1 MANPEW
7 ENYQSAITQSVAI
20 IGFKKLTSTATIPDK
35 AHDDDLGFDLYTSE
49 PVTMLPHSI
58 TKIPTGIAVQFP
70 KGVGGIFKERSG
82 LSLKTGLEI
91 RAGVIDPQYTGE
103 LIVIMYNPTDT
114 HHSFPIGAKIAQMVL
129 VQSIP
134 VAIAEIDSL
143 HDTIRAGK
151 GFGSSGS

>member
-1 MANPEW
+1 MVITDLV
-7 ENYQSAITQSVAI
+7 SHITQSVAV
-20 IGFKKLTSTATIPDK
+20 IGFKKLTGTATIPTK

-49 PVTMLPHSI
+49 PVTLNPHSI

-70 KGVGGIFKERSG
+70 KSIGGIFKERSG

-103 LIVIMYNPTDT
+103 LIVIMFNPTDT
-114 HHSFPIGAKIAQMVL
+114 YHSFPVGTKIAQMIL

-134 VAIAEIDSL
+134 VAAIEIYDL
-143 HDTIRAGK
+143 HETERADK

>member
-7 ENYQSAITQSVAI
+7 ENYQPAITQSVAV
-20 IGFKKLTSTATIPDK
+20 IGFMKLNSNATIPTK

-49 PVTMLPHSI
+49 PVSLSPHSI

-70 KGVGGIFKERSG
+70 KNIGGIFKERSG

-114 HHSFPIGAKIAQMVL
+114 HHNFPVGTKIAQMVL

-134 VAIAEIDSL
+134 VAVMEITNI
-143 HDTIRAGK
+143 HITERADK
-151 GFGSSGS
+151 GFGSSGI

>member
-1 MANPEW
+1 MVNTELRP
-7 ENYQSAITQSVAI
+7 SITQSVAV
-20 IGFKKLTSTATIPDK
+20 IGFMKLNSAATIPTK

-49 PVTMLPHSI
+49 AVSLSPHSI

-114 HHSFPIGAKIAQMVL
+114 HHNFPVGTKIAQMVL

-134 VAIAEIDSL
+134 IAVMEITNI
-143 HDTIRAGK
+143 HITERADK
-151 GFGSSGS
+151 GFGSSGI

>member
-7 ENYQSAITQSVAI
+7 ENYQPFITQSVAI

-49 PVTMLPHSI
+49 PVTILPGAI
-58 TKIPTGIAVQFP
+58 AKIPTGIAVQFP

-82 LSLKTGLEI
+82 LSLQTGLEI

-103 LIVIMYNPTDT
+103 LIIIMYNPTNT
-114 HHSFPIGAKIAQMVL
+114 LYNFPVGTKIAQMVL
-129 VQSIP
+129 IQSIP
-134 VAIAEIDSL
+134 VSIAEIG
-143 HDTIRAGK
+143 TIHTTERADK
-151 GFGSSGS
+151 GFGSSGV

>member
-1 MANPEW
+1 MVITDLV
-7 ENYQSAITQSVAI
+7 SHITQSVAV
-20 IGFKKLTSTATIPDK
+20 IGFKKLTGTATIPTK
-35 AHDDDLGFDLYTSE
+35 ATLN
-49 PVTMLPHSI
+49 PHSI

-70 KGVGGIFKERSG
+70 KSIGGIFKERSG

-103 LIVIMYNPTDT
+103 LIVIMFNPTDT
-114 HHSFPIGAKIAQMVL
+114 YHSFPVGTKIAQMIL

-134 VAIAEIDSL
+134 VAAIEIYDL
-143 HDTIRAGK
+143 HETERADK